1 MQQNRHPVSTNQTRL
16 QHRRRHTQHRESQ
29 TGPFRTTSPAI
40 SGTALQFKPVKFS
53 AESMMLLSG
62 SSSLIFIV
70 DTNFILSQPHEG
82 IPSYNGSFLHHFNTG
97 EATFD
102 LRLVMRHEQDA
113 AMPGESPLP
122 PSSKALVGSSSKM
135 TGGHQYPRYGNK
147 PNYVHAVDRWD
158 HRLSECGSVCW
169 PRCFI
174 RCGTER
180 QQHRH
185 VIPSVSRCSTNMFT
199 AGAMSVQDSRPPRT
213 QKQTHEPE
221 NIAHD

>member
-1 MQQNRHPVSTNQTRL
+1 
-16 QHRRRHTQHRESQ
+16 
-29 TGPFRTTSPAI
+29 
-40 SGTALQFKPVKFS
+40 
-53 AESMMLLSG
+53 MLLSG

-70 DTNFILSQPHEG
+70 DTPTGELDLSQPHEG
-82 IPSYNGSFLHHFNTG
+82 IPSHIGSFLHHFNTG

-113 AMPGESPLP
+113 AMPGETPLP

-135 TGGHQYPRYGNK
+135 TGGHHYPRYGNK

-174 RCGTER
+174 RCGTA
-180 QQHRH
+180 
-185 VIPSVSRCSTNMFT
+185 PPTFT
-199 AGAMSVQDSRPPRT
+199 AGAMSVQASPSPRT

-221 NIAHD
+221 NVAHD